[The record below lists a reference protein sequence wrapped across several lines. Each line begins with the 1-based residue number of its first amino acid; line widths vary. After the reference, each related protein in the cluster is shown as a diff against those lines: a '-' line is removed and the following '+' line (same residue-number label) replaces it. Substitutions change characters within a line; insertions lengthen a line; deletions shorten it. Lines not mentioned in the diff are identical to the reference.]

1 MNRVHIRQGLQ
12 YFIGGVI
19 AASAI
24 AKGIDLPG
32 FARVLHTYQVFPEP
46 LLFSLALTITLVEL
60 SLGLWILWGNQLR
73 ISVTVAAVMNVGYAG
88 WMTVTLLRGLQ
99 LPNCGCFGVYF
110 PRPLTWISPI
120 EDLIFVGLCFALRAL
135 VQPSPK

>member
-12 YFIGGVI
+12 YCIGGII

-24 AKGIDLPG
+24 AKGLDLPG
-32 FARVLHTYQVFPEP
+32 FAQVLHTYQAFPEA
-46 LLFSLALTITLVEL
+46 LLFFLALIITIVEL
-60 SLGLWILWGNQLR
+60 SLGLWVLWGKQLH
-73 ISVTVAAVMNVGYAG
+73 ISATVAAVMNVGYAG
-88 WMTVTLLRGLQ
+88 WMTVTLLRGVQ
-99 LPNCGCFGVYF
+99 LANCGCFGVYF
-110 PRPLTWISPI
+110 PRPLTWMSPI